1 MRKGLTGLARHVI
14 GSAWQNTVYGGEK
27 MDRETKRKVVSS
39 MFIVATIVVLCLGVL
54 LAMSNY
60 ETYMASKVFVLRD
73 WRLRMCSTATCKY
86 GDEWLETMFTV
97 TTIGISVAVF
107 LLALVVAIILYIVGH
122 DYYKCGRFD
131 CPEENRTG

>member
-1 MRKGLTGLARHVI
+1 
-14 GSAWQNTVYGGEK
+14 
-27 MDRETKRKVVSS
+27 MDGETKRRVVSS
-39 MFIVATIVVLCLGVL
+39 MFIVTAVVVLCLGVL

-60 ETYMASKVFVLRD
+60 ETYMASKGFILRD

-107 LLALVVAIILYIVGH
+107 VLALAVAIILCILGH
-122 DYYKCGRFD
+122 DYYKCGRLD